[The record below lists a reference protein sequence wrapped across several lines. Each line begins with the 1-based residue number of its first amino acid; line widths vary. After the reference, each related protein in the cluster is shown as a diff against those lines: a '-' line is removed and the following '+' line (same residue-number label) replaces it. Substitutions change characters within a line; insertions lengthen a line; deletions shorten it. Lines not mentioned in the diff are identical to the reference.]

1 MINGIW
7 ENNKRVHLQQEVFY
21 NKKIDEL
28 EAKLKEEQERRF
40 TIMKQTIKKIF
51 DDIWRKYIENA
62 DLGGDCLSFSED
74 VFIPCKKKW
83 VGKK

>member
-1 MINGIW
+1 MIAKECNNLYGELIR
-7 ENNKRVHLQQEVFY
+7 ENIQLK
-21 NKKIDEL
+21 
-28 EAKLKEEQERRF
+28 AKLKQEQERRF

-83 VGKK
+83 VGKE